1 MKQAY
6 TRSPILDI
14 RLSSNHFTYVN
25 KRKYTKYNII
35 TIKSPLSIG
44 VDTEGG
50 SKVCFSPGE
59 GGGRGEVGGWEW
71 ERVKR

>member
-1 MKQAY
+1 M
-6 TRSPILDI
+6 S
-14 RLSSNHFTYVN
+14 N

-35 TIKSPLSIG
+35 TFKSPLSIG

-50 SKVCFSPGE
+50 SKVCFSPSE

-71 ERVKR
+71 ERAKR